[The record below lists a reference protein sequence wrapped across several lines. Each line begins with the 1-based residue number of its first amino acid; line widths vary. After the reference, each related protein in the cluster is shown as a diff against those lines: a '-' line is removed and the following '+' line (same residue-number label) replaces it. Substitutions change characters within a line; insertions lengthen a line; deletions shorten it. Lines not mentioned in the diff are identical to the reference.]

1 MYRFI
6 FIIWTVLQLL
16 LATQIADANDA
27 LDKLSQDPKNWV
39 LPTGDYAN
47 TRYSKLSQINAAN
60 VGQLQVAWTF
70 STGVLRGHQ
79 GGPLIVGNT
88 MYVHTPFPN
97 KVYALDLSDD
107 NKILWKYEPTQ
118 DPNVIPVMCCDTVS
132 QGVSFADGKIFLYQ
146 ADTKLVALDANTG
159 KPLWSVTNG
168 DPTQAQTATSAPF
181 IVKDKVLVGLSGADF
196 GVRCHVTAYDIR
208 SGQKIWRA
216 FSAGPDNDILV
227 DPEKTTEL
235 GKPVGQNSSL
245 KTWRGEQWRFG
256 GGCASSWM
264 SYDPTLNL
272 FYYGTGRPGNWNP
285 KQRPGDNKWSTAIFA
300 RDPDTG
306 VAKWVYQLTP
316 HNEWAYDTGEMI
328 LSDQQIGEMRR
339 KLITHFD
346 GSGLAYTL
354 DRSTGELITAE
365 KYDASVNWTSGVDM
379 AKSSPTYGRP
389 RVLDAYSTDVSGA
402 DVNKKG
408 VCPSSF
414 GAKKEQP
421 AAYSP
426 ETQLFYVPTSHACM
440 DFEPYNVNYTA
451 GQPYVGATVSAY
463 PPPGDSNL
471 GNLIAWDGKSGK
483 IVWSNKER
491 FSVESGVLATAGRIV
506 FYGTLEGY
514 LKAIDAKTGKELYK
528 FKTPSG
534 IIGNVTTYEH
544 AGKQYV
550 AVLSGVGGQPGQAL
564 AAGLN
569 DPNTDLGAVGGNSG
583 LSQYTALGGTVTAFA
598 LPENATTAE
607 TATLPDGVKALQ
619 PVYYATNRVIND
631 SGTLKTSSFT
641 SERNANPNSE
651 SLRYGLTVVSIP
663 VVHKIGQMER
673 PFDIWQALYQPWNIL
688 KVLTDK
694 ESDGEHFRIRGITP
708 LGERQFVEA
717 LRTRTESDAILLFVH
732 GYNTS
737 FERAVFKAAQ
747 MAYDA
752 NFKGQVLVFSWPSAD
767 ALADYDYDQ
776 VAADTSKND
785 LLKVFQL
792 LKEVSGKKLYI
803 VAHSLGNRVVLDTLE
818 LAAAK
823 NADIKISELVMAAPD
838 VDYIRY
844 GDATRAIKA
853 LARNMTMYASSADWA
868 LTVSGFK
875 ARAIRAGY
883 IDSGKEPN
891 LYSGVDTIDVTAV
904 GDDMLKINHDT
915 QSTSRMVLEDIG
927 HLISSRVHQLPE
939 ERITT
944 LKSLVGKESVKYWYY
959 PQ

>member
-1 MYRFI
+1 M
-6 FIIWTVLQLL
+6 LQLL
-16 LATQIADANDA
+16 LATQVADANDA

-70 STGVLRGHQ
+70 STGVLHGHQ

-107 NKILWKYEPTQ
+107 NKILWKYEPKQ
-118 DPNVIPVMCCDTVS
+118 DPNVVPVMCCDTVS

-159 KPLWSVTNG
+159 EPLWSVTNG

-208 SGQKIWRA
+208 SGQKIWRV

-264 SYDPTLNL
+264 SYDPALNL

-316 HNEWAYDTGEMI
+316 ANEWAYDTGEMI

-346 GSGLAYTL
+346 GNGLAYTL

-379 AKSSPTYGRP
+379 TKNSPTYGRP

-426 ETQLFYVPTSHACM
+426 ETQLFYVPTSHTCM

-451 GQPYVGATVSAY
+451 GQPYVGAKVSAY

-471 GNLIAWDGKSGK
+471 GNLIAWDGRSGK

-550 AVLSGVGGQPGQAL
+550 AVLSGVGGQTGKAL
-564 AAGLN
+564 AAGLS
-569 DPNTDLGAVGGNSG
+569 DPNTNLGAVGGYSG

-673 PFDIWQALYQPWNIL
+673 PFDIWQALYQPWNIW

-717 LRTRTESDAILLFVH
+717 LRTRTESDAMLLFVH

-737 FERAVFKAAQ
+737 FERAIFKAAQ

-752 NFKGQVLVFSWPSAD
+752 NFKGHVLVFSWPSAD

-823 NADIKISELVMAAPD
+823 NADLKISELVMAAPD

-904 GDDMLKINHDT
+904 GEDMLKINHDT

-944 LKSLVGKESVKYWYY
+944 LKSLVGKQSMKYWYY